1 MGTYATHLYGG
12 EMYYTYLSGNKYK
25 VTMVLYGDCGASS
38 GVFSALYTATPVV
51 QVFNG
56 TTLFRNMSLNVEAGA
71 GTEVTPVCPLSL
83 DSTTCHGGS
92 IPGVRRFSYSDT
104 ITLLPSTSWR
114 LRSTGSLGSTS
125 SGRSS
130 SITNIISPG
139 SSIMSLEATLN
150 NNTQP
155 NSNPTFTT
163 IPTPFFCINV
173 SQEYNIGAVDSNL
186 TDSLVYSMV
195 SGLDG
200 TSSTVTYGSGYSA
213 TAPLACATGS
223 FSFSTSSGQLTFKPN
238 LSQTSLVV
246 YKVSE
251 YRGGVL
257 VGTSMREMN
266 FIVLSTCSNRS
277 PYGKISGVTGG
288 GTAISNTAVNI
299 CKNDTFLSFYIN
311 PVDSDGNNIT
321 VSVSGLP
328 AGSTMT
334 ITGNGTTSPSCA
346 FSWNTSSV
354 LAGAYYFYLTFQDN
368 ACPLSS
374 KQTVGYTINILPK
387 PSFTISTVSLTT
399 CTKKAVFDII
409 PSGIDTPWSV
419 GIYNAGTLIKSYT
432 GKTGTIRDSLA
443 VGTYTFRLT
452 NKNGC
457 FKDTTYTIS
466 PPPVLSIQSLTASNP
481 KCYGNTNG
489 TISILAGGGLSPYQY
504 RLNGGSF
511 GSSGSFSSLSPGAY
525 TLQIK
530 DANDCTKDTSV
541 TLINP
546 DSIIASATSRPALCN
561 AINSGSVTIYASGG
575 TGPLSY
581 AMGATG
587 TFGSSNVFNS
597 LSAGTYTF
605 RVRDT
610 NNCIKTI
617 TKTVTDS
624 IVLVAASI
632 TTTNVSCFSGNNGSI
647 SVSPS
652 NGFLPYTYALGTGTF
667 GTSSTFSSLTA
678 GTYAI
683 HVKDSLGCALDTS
696 AIITQPTKLNIGVTK
711 NNPTCYGA
719 SSGSITANGSGGKT
733 PYTYSINS
741 GTFTSSPT
749 FSSLVAGTYTVT
761 VKDSNAC
768 TKDTSITLTQP
779 TPIQITAFSLTI
791 PKCVG
796 SADGTASIGA
806 NGGTGSLKYKIDA
819 GAYSATSTF
828 TGLLAGSH
836 TISIRDSNNC
846 TKDTTFNLINPNPL
860 VIQSFSKTNPLCYGS
875 ADGTTTIVA
884 SGGASAFEYRIDGGA
899 FSASGAFSG
908 LTAGTHTIRIKD
920 GNDCTKD
927 TTYNLVNPD
936 SISAS
941 ATARPAFC
949 NAINSG
955 SVTVIASGGVG
966 ILSYAMGAT
975 GTFGSSNVFNSLA
988 AGTYVFRI
996 RDTNNCIKTIT
1007 KAVTDSIV
1015 LVAASIN
1022 INHVSCFNG
1031 NNGSISITPSNGFVP
1046 YTFALD
1052 AGAFGSSPTFSSLT
1066 ANSYTI
1072 HVKDSLGCFL
1082 DSLLRVTQPTK
1093 LNIGVTANNPTC
1105 YGASS
1110 GSITANGSGGK
1121 TPYTYSINSGAFTS
1135 SPTFSSLVAGTYTVT
1150 VKDSNAC
1157 TKDTSITL
1165 TQPTPIQITAFSLT
1179 IPKCVGSADGTASI
1193 GANGGTG
1200 SLKYKIDA
1208 GAYSATSTF
1217 TGLLAGSHTISIR
1230 DSNNCT
1236 KDTTFN
1242 LINPNP
1248 LVIQSFSK
1256 TNPLCYGSA
1265 DGTTTIVA
1273 SGGASAFEYRIDG
1286 GAFSASGAF
1295 SGLTAGT
1302 HTIRIKDGNDCTK
1315 DTTYNLVNPDSL
1327 TLTAFVRKNL
1337 CNTTANGLVRLKATG
1352 GSGGYTYEKNGS
1364 GIFVTSYFF
1373 DSLAVGT
1380 YTFKVKDAKN
1390 CIKTISVDIVDS
1402 IKVST
1407 TIDVTDV
1414 SCFMG
1419 DDGIILLTPLVGK
1432 SPFAFAIGSGAF
1444 GSSPSLRSLSAGT
1457 YSLHIKDAFGCTLDT
1472 SATVSEPTKLELTLV
1487 QTPPTCN
1494 GYADGSINA
1503 IGSGGTPPYT
1513 YSIDAKPFSSSP
1525 VFSSLSSKSYIV
1537 TIKDAKGCTVIDTVE
1552 LQQPKVIHFTTTS
1565 QMPICYGEEN
1575 GSITVNASGGTPG
1588 YTFGYNSMPPQIAN
1602 VITMLKA
1609 GNYTITVTDKNG
1621 CKKDSMVVLSQPE
1634 KLNFAQT
1641 VIKKPTC
1648 EAYADGTITVLGGG
1662 GITPYKYAIG
1672 SANYQF
1678 IDSFTKLL
1686 EGSYTLHI
1694 RDSNNC
1700 QFDTSVKLMGYPKII
1715 LDSIHKFI
1723 TKCYGTS
1730 DGGIDLYASGG
1741 NPPLRYTLENTI
1753 DTIKIAS
1760 YKNLRSKTY
1769 IITVIDTTKCFK
1781 SFPAFVPQPDKLQLS
1796 TSVINN
1802 DCTGLNTNG
1811 RITAIVKGGTQPYEY
1826 RWSLNNSTDSIL
1838 SNLENGVYIL
1848 RIKDANNCIDSLSS
1862 EIIYDNCCT
1871 PAIPNAFTPN
1881 NDGKNDVFRIIYKG
1895 DIVLKELSIYN
1906 RYGQQVFTTN
1916 DINQAWDGRFNNQE
1930 AELGVYY
1937 YMVKMIC
1944 GNLLNKEVFLKGDVT
1959 LIR

>member
-779 TPIQITAFSLTI
+779 TPIQITAFSLSI

-806 NGGTGSLKYKIDA
+806 SGGTGSLKYKIDA

-836 TISIRDSNNC
+836 I
-846 TKDTTFNLINPNPL
+846 
-860 VIQSFSKTNPLCYGS
+860 
-875 ADGTTTIVA
+875 
-884 SGGASAFEYRIDGGA
+884 
-899 FSASGAFSG
+899 
-908 LTAGTHTIRIKD
+908 
-920 GNDCTKD
+920 
-927 TTYNLVNPD
+927 
-936 SISAS
+936 
-941 ATARPAFC
+941 
-949 NAINSG
+949 
-955 SVTVIASGGVG
+955 
-966 ILSYAMGAT
+966 
-975 GTFGSSNVFNSLA
+975 
-988 AGTYVFRI
+988 
-996 RDTNNCIKTIT
+996 
-1007 KAVTDSIV
+1007 
-1015 LVAASIN
+1015 
-1022 INHVSCFNG
+1022 
-1031 NNGSISITPSNGFVP
+1031 
-1046 YTFALD
+1046 
-1052 AGAFGSSPTFSSLT
+1052 
-1066 ANSYTI
+1066 
-1072 HVKDSLGCFL
+1072 
-1082 DSLLRVTQPTK
+1082 
-1093 LNIGVTANNPTC
+1093 
-1105 YGASS
+1105 
-1110 GSITANGSGGK
+1110 
-1121 TPYTYSINSGAFTS
+1121 
-1135 SPTFSSLVAGTYTVT
+1135 
-1150 VKDSNAC
+1150 
-1157 TKDTSITL
+1157 
-1165 TQPTPIQITAFSLT
+1165 
-1179 IPKCVGSADGTASI
+1179 
-1193 GANGGTG
+1193 
-1200 SLKYKIDA
+1200 
-1208 GAYSATSTF
+1208 
-1217 TGLLAGSHTISIR
+1217 ISIR